1 MSGSNLSDAY
11 SPRTAGPGP
20 EQGAE
25 QPLGLT
31 VHSLPHAGD
40 AMAAMQ
46 RTRGKGRWQMLAL
59 LLVCAAP
66 VIASYFTYYVI
77 RPEGRR
83 SYGELID
90 PQRPMPAQA
99 RVHALDGTPL
109 RLDALRG
116 QWLLV
121 SVAGGACDADCRN
134 NLYLQ
139 RQLRES
145 MGREKERV
153 DWVWLVSDDAEP
165 PADIAPA
172 LAQATVLRADG
183 ATLDAWLAPAA
194 GHALAEHL
202 YVVDPMGHWM
212 MRFPAHLDRSG
223 AANAKRDLERLLRA
237 SSSWD
242 LAGREQEERP

>member
-1 MSGSNLSDAY
+1 MSGSNLSGAY
-11 SPRTAGPGP
+11 SPRTAGLGP

-116 QWLLV
+116 RWLLV

-165 PADIAPA
+165 PPTSRRRSPRPRCCAQTAPRWMPGSRPRPA
-172 LAQATVLRADG
+172 MRWPSTCTWWTPWATG
-183 ATLDAWLAPAA
+183 
-194 GHALAEHL
+194 
-202 YVVDPMGHWM
+202 
-212 MRFPAHLDRSG
+212 
-223 AANAKRDLERLLRA
+223 
-237 SSSWD
+237 
-242 LAGREQEERP
+242 